1 MGVLTEGKRFSLL
14 KTHMQMRFDGTEL
27 RNSYIQSHY
36 LTRKVGK
43 VTNLLVRDLHFKPS
57 CGPQCG
63 PQCDP
68 KEILGTTSSKIKT

>member
-1 MGVLTEGKRFSLL
+1 MVLKKTEMGVLTEGKRFSLL

-36 LTRKVGK
+36 LTHKVGK
-43 VTNLLVRDLHFKPS
+43 RFAFQTLLWS
-57 CGPQCG
+57 

-68 KEILGTTSSKIKT
+68 KEILGRTSSKIKT